1 MLCFKMRSDPL
12 LLGRNCFLSWK
23 AREEPQLILG
33 EKRGGKDIEED
44 TRPPSILVFCS
55 GDEEHLRTMGGPAYL
70 RATPGVNGL
79 THYKSRITWGVSKNI
94 QNSTPDQ
101 INQNFW
107 RGGPGLVFFF
117 FFFNFYQDTVDL
129 QCCVSFIC
137 TEKWICHN
145 IHISSLLKILFP
157 CRPLQSIEQSSLCY
171 TVGPYQLL
179 FYIQQCVPIPVF

>member
-1 MLCFKMRSDPL
+1 M
-12 LLGRNCFLSWK
+12 
-23 AREEPQLILG
+23 ILG

-117 FFFNFYQDTVDL
+117 FFFLIFIRIQLIYNAVL
-129 QCCVSFIC
+129 VSYVQKSGFVI
-137 TEKWICHN
+137 IY
-145 IHISSLLKILFP
+145 IYPLFSRFFSHVGHYRVLSRVP
-157 CRPLQSIEQSSLCY
+157 CATQ
-171 TVGPYQLL
+171 
-179 FYIQQCVPIPVF
+179 